1 MPRYVVHTPL
11 RRGRGIEP
19 AAPGDTVEL
28 GAAEGNALVA
38 IGALSPADDV
48 VEEPEVPAAPPPP
61 PPPPPPA
68 PPPPPP
74 PPPAEK
80 PLQRQNKAELR
91 ATAAREDVTLAED
104 ATNADA
110 IAAIEAKRKAPA

>member
-28 GAAEGNALVA
+28 SAAEGNALVA
-38 IGALSPADDV
+38 IGALSPADEIV
-48 VEEPEVPAAPPPP
+48 AEPEAAAAPPPP

-68 PPPPPP
+68 PPPP

-104 ATNADA
+104 ATNAEA
-110 IAAIEAKRKAPA
+110 IAAIEAKREAAA

>member
-11 RRGRGIEP
+11 RRGRGIKP

-28 GAAEGNALVA
+28 GATEGDALVA
-38 IGALSPADDV
+38 IGALSPAGDV
-48 VEEPEVPAAPPPP
+48 VAEPETLTAPPPP
-61 PPPPPPA
+61 PPPA
-68 PPPPPP
+68 

-91 ATAAREDVTLAED
+91 ATAAREGVTLADD
-104 ATNADA
+104 ATNAEA
-110 IAAIEAKRKAPA
+110 IAAIEAKRKAAA